1 MRVCRLILL
10 LMPSII
16 ELQLSCSKQ
25 LRFCRECV
33 SNRVNETW
41 FHKGLMVI
49 GRQTMRKKA

>member
-1 MRVCRLILL
+1 MCRLILL